1 MITNKTETPPAADR
15 LVLRETPDQ
24 NIIEVEL
31 SGKITKEDYERFA
44 PELERLIRQY
54 GKIRVMVI
62 MRDFHGWRMGALWQ
76 DIKFDLQHFK
86 QFEKIAFVGE
96 KKWQE
101 WMSNICLPFTTGEI
115 RYFRRDR
122 LNEARAWLQSNDKA
136 VKKVA

>member
-1 MITNKTETPPAADR
+1 MNKTEAFPAAER
-15 LVLRETPDQ
+15 LILRETPEQ

-31 SGKITKEDYERFA
+31 SGKISKEDYERLA
-44 PELERLIRQY
+44 PELERLIQRY
-54 GKIRVMVI
+54 GKIRVLVI

-86 QFEKIAFVGE
+86 HFEKIAFAGE

-122 LNEARAWLQSNDKA
+122 LNEAREWLQSNDKS
-136 VKKVA
+136 VKKAA

>member
-1 MITNKTETPPAADR
+1 MTTNNTEAPPAADR
-15 LVLRETPDQ
+15 LLLRETPDQ

-31 SGKITKEDYERFA
+31 SGKIDKKDYELFA
-44 PELERLIRQY
+44 PELDRLIQRH
-54 GKIRVMVI
+54 GKIRVLVI

-122 LNEARAWLQSNDKA
+122 LTEARAWLQSNDKV
-136 VKKVA
+136 VKKAA